1 MLDAGCSIL
10 DTGCLGAGK
19 TLVIGLG
26 LMFLFFYSDL
36 LGFTRNYSELLGM
49 AI

>member
-26 LMFLFFYSDL
+26 LMFFCFFTRIYSDL
-36 LGFTRNYSELLGM
+36 LGFTRNGDLNS
-49 AI
+49 